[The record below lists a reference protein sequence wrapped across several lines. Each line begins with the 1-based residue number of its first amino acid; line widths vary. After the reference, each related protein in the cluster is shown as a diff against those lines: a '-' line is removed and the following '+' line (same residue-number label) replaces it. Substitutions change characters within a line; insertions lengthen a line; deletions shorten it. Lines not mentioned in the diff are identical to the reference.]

1 MALDD
6 AAVIIPGTGFVY
18 VAPAGTVVPSDK
30 VNPASPWR
38 DLGHTSIDDGLTI
51 TKDGGDSNILG
62 TWRNPALR
70 DRRDPVV
77 FALTIHLLQLSNDTL
92 SMYFGIGDT
101 TVDGVF
107 GVALIPEPV
116 QLAMFI
122 RIVDGDNGMQVYL
135 PKVSVGSDDD
145 VEVDVENFLAFPVR
159 ATILGI
165 TGQPLMEFYG
175 DDLGLRTSEV
185 QTVTITGT
193 PTGGSF
199 KLTLD
204 GDITATIAWNAI
216 ASVVQ
221 TALRALD
228 TPFADGVVV
237 TGGPGPGT
245 PYVVT
250 FASDLADNNVPQM
263 TADGALLTGGT
274 SPAVG
279 VVTTTPGS

>member
-6 AAVIIPGTGFVY
+6 AAVIIPGTGYVF
-18 VAPAGTVVPSDK
+18 VAPAGTAA
-30 VNPASPWR
+30 PASKTDPGSPWR

-92 SMYFGIGDT
+92 SMYFGVGDT

-107 GVALIPEPV
+107 GVALIPTPV
-116 QLAMFI
+116 ELAMFV
-122 RIVDGDNGMQVYL
+122 RIVDGANEMQVYL

-165 TGQPLMEFYG
+165 TGSALMEFYG
-175 DDLGLRTSEV
+175 DDLGLRTAEV
-185 QTVTITGT
+185 QSLAITGV
-193 PTGGSF
+193 PTGGTF
-199 KLTLD
+199 TLTLD
-204 GDITATIAWNAI
+204 GDTTAAI
-216 ASVVQ
+216 AYNAAASAVQ
-221 TALRALD
+221 SALRLLD
-228 TPFADGVVV
+228 TPFADGVVCS
-237 TGGPGPGT
+237 GGALPAVP
-245 PYVVT
+245 VVIT
-250 FASDLADNNVPQM
+250 FAADLADNNAPLM
-263 TADGALLTGGT
+263 TATGSFTGGT
-274 SPAVG
+274 SPAAAVT
-279 VVTTTPGS
+279 TTTPGS

>member
-6 AAVIIPGTGFVY
+6 AAVIIPGTGLVY
-18 VAPAGTVVPSDK
+18 VAPAGTAVPSDK
-30 VNPASPWR
+30 LNPDSPWR
-38 DLGHTSIDDGLTI
+38 DLGHTSIEDGLTI

-92 SMYFGIGDT
+92 EMYFGVGDT

-122 RIVDGDNGMQVYL
+122 RIVDGDNEMQVYL
-135 PKVSVGSDDD
+135 PKVSVSSDDD

-159 ATILGI
+159 ATILGV
-165 TGQPLMEFYG
+165 TGQPLMEWYG
-175 DDLGLRTSEV
+175 DDLGLRTAEV
-185 QTVTITGT
+185 QSIAITGT

-199 KLTLD
+199 TLTLD
-204 GDITATIAWNAI
+204 GDTATGIAYNATAGAI
-216 ASVVQ
+216 Q

-228 TPFADGVVV
+228 TPFADGVVC
-237 TGGPGPGT
+237 TGGALPGAAVT
-245 PYVVT
+245 VT
-250 FASDLADNNVPQM
+250 FASDLADNNVPLM
-263 TADGALLTGGT
+263 TAVGSFTGGS
-274 SPAVG
+274 SPAVAIT
-279 VVTTTPGS
+279 TTTPGS

>member
-6 AAVIIPGTGFVY
+6 AAVIIPGTGYVF
-18 VAPAGTVVPSDK
+18 VAPAGTPVPSDK
-30 VNPASPWR
+30 EAPGSPWR

-77 FALTIHLLQLSNDTL
+77 FALTVHLLQLSNDTL
-92 SMYFGIGDT
+92 SMYFGVGDT

-107 GVALIPEPV
+107 GVNLIPTPV
-116 QLAMFI
+116 ELSMFI
-122 RIVDGDNGMQVYL
+122 RIVDGDNEMQLYL
-135 PKVSVGSDDD
+135 PKVSVASDDD

-159 ATILGI
+159 ATILGV
-165 TGQPLMEFYG
+165 TGEALMEFYG
-175 DDLGLRTSEV
+175 DDLGLRTGEV
-185 QTVTITGT
+185 QTVTTTGT

-204 GDITATIAWNAI
+204 GEQTTTIAWNAV

-228 TPFADGVVV
+228 TPFAENVAVS
-237 TGGPGPGT
+237 GGPGPGA
-245 PYVVT
+245 PWVVT
-250 FASDLADNNVPQM
+250 FSSDLANNNAPQM
-263 TADGALLTGGT
+263 TADAALLTGGT
-274 SPAVG
+274 SPTVT
-279 VVTTTPGS
+279 VTTTTPGS

>member
-6 AAVIIPGTGFVY
+6 AAVIIPGTGYVF
-18 VAPAGTVVPSDK
+18 VAPAGTAAPASKTD
-30 VNPASPWR
+30 PASPWR

-92 SMYFGIGDT
+92 GMYFGVGDT

-107 GVALIPEPV
+107 GVNLIPTPV
-116 QLAMFI
+116 ELAMFI
-122 RIVDGDNGMQVYL
+122 RIVDGANEMQVYL

-165 TGQPLMEFYG
+165 TGQALMEFYG
-175 DDLGLRTSEV
+175 DDLGLRTAEV
-185 QTVTITGT
+185 QTITVTGA
-193 PTGGSF
+193 PTGGTF
-199 KLTLD
+199 TLTLD
-204 GDITATIAWNAI
+204 GDTTAAI
-216 ASVVQ
+216 AYNAAASAVQ
-221 TALRALD
+221 SALRLLD
-228 TPFADGVVV
+228 TPFADGVVCS
-237 TGGPGPGT
+237 GGALPST
-245 PYVVT
+245 AVVAT
-250 FASDLADNNVPQM
+250 FASDLADNNAPQM
-263 TADGALLTGGT
+263 TAAGSFTGGT
-274 SPAVG
+274 SPAIAVT
-279 VVTTTPGS
+279 TTTPGS

>member
-6 AAVIIPGTGFVY
+6 AAVIVPGTGLVY
-18 VAPAGTVVPSDK
+18 VAPAGTPVPADK
-30 VNPASPWR
+30 INPASPWR
-38 DLGHTSIDDGLTI
+38 DLGHTSIEDGLTI

-77 FALTIHLLQLSNDTL
+77 FALTVHLLQLSNDTL
-92 SMYFGIGDT
+92 EMYFGVGDT

-122 RIVDGDNGMQVYL
+122 RIVDGDNEMQVYL
-135 PKVSVGSDDD
+135 PKVSVSSDDD

-165 TGQPLMEFYG
+165 TGQPLMEWYG
-175 DDLGLRTSEV
+175 DDLGLRTAEV
-185 QTVTITGT
+185 QSLAITGV
-193 PTGGSF
+193 PTGGTF
-199 KLTLD
+199 TLTLD
-204 GDITATIAWNAI
+204 GETTSALVFNA
-216 ASVVQ
+216 AAGVVQ

-228 TPFADGVVV
+228 TPFSAGVVCS
-237 TGGPGPGT
+237 GGALPGT
-245 PYVVT
+245 AVVCT
-250 FASDLADNNVPQM
+250 FAADLADNNVPLM
-263 TADGALLTGGT
+263 TGSAASLTGGT
-274 SPAVG
+274 SPAV
-279 VVTTTPGS
+279 VVTTTTPGT